1 MRKPLRFGAIACS
14 SVLGMSVAVSASAA
28 PVYANNASPGD
39 SYTNASTSNQGQAV
53 GATGWYYNN
62 VRNGGTVGINA
73 SNARSGNGSA
83 VMSGTAGPANSSHK
97 ADIEY
102 LSGGV
107 AVGGNFGASTS
118 MGAFS
123 SFSGMSYDWFRSSSS
138 TANSDQ
144 LPALRI
150 LLDLDGNLATTGD
163 RGGLVFERVY
173 NGGGYPTD
181 SWQSDTVSSSTYLWN
196 FGLGIGFAANIN
208 ASTYAYDAT
217 LAEWK
222 AYAPNAAILG
232 FSAGIGSGWGPF
244 SGAVDNIAWT
254 INGQTTASNFEVQ
267 GGSVPEPATPLLVG
281 LSLAGLAA
289 ASRRRKA

>member
-1 MRKPLRFGAIACS
+1 MRKSLKFGAIACS
-14 SVLGMSVAVSASAA
+14 AVMAMSVADSASAA

-39 SYTNASTSNQGQAV
+39 TYTNASTSNQGQAV

-62 VRNGGTVGINA
+62 VRNGGTVGINT

-83 VMSGTAGPANSSHK
+83 VMSGTAGPGGASHK
-97 ADIEY
+97 SDIEY

-107 AVGGNFGASTS
+107 AVSGNFYASTS
-118 MGAFS
+118 LGAFS
-123 SFSGMSYDWFRSSSS
+123 SFSGMSYDWYRSSSS

-144 LPALRI
+144 LPALRV
-150 LLDLDGNLATTGD
+150 LLDLDGDLTTTGD

-208 ASTYAYDAT
+208 ASPYAYDAT

-254 INGQTTASNFEVQ
+254 IDGQTTTSNFEVQ
-267 GGSVPEPATPLLVG
+267 GGTVPEPATLLLVV

-289 ASRRRKA
+289 TSRRRKA